1 MYYVWVFF
9 FSLWMSRSTVL
20 ATGSATELNPIMQR
34 PIMQRPSPLLL
45 RTPIVVG
52 SQQAVATGTRSQ
64 AAAVTLQVLPS
75 NSPQSAKAVEEVGYI
90 IASSPGFC
98 LGPKEPTLFVTH
110 LLLIFLLV
118 YHAGNRLFI

>member
-1 MYYVWVFF
+1 MDVYR
-9 FSLWMSRSTVL
+9 STSRSVL

-34 PIMQRPSPLLL
+34 PSSLLL

-52 SQQAVATGTRSQ
+52 SQQAVATSTRSQ
-64 AAAVTLQVLPS
+64 AAVTLQVLPS

-90 IASSPGFC
+90 IALFPGFR

-110 LLLIFLLV
+110 LLGFDFSSCLPCRQQAI
-118 YHAGNRLFI
+118 HIK

>member
-1 MYYVWVFF
+1 M
-9 FSLWMSRSTVL
+9 L
-20 ATGSATELNPIMQR
+20 ATGSATELNPIMQRPIMQR